1 MLEKFL
7 DAFLSLFFLV
17 TSMLVLLLI
26 SGFVYAYYNIV
37 PSVNYKTYKEANDK
51 CYVMYGRL
59 LTTDDK
65 YICYGAPVNGKPM
78 VYFEMDKS
86 YK

>member
-1 MLEKFL
+1 MLDKFL
-7 DAFLSLFFLV
+7 DAFLLILFFLV

-26 SGFVYAYYNIV
+26 TGLV
-37 PSVNYKTYKEANDK
+37 PAANYKTYKEAHDK
-51 CYVMYGRL
+51 CYVMHGRL

-78 VYFEMDKS
+78 VYFEMDKP
-86 YK
+86 